1 MIFFQSIQSVLSI
14 IIMIALGYLLKRQ
27 GWFDE
32 SFGKSISS
40 LITRVALP
48 ASIFVSVLKN
58 LTKESLFQL
67 SGSLIYPVGA
77 VIIFYFLAY
86 GLVKILK
93 IRPGRR
99 GIFMNA
105 VVNANTIFIGLP
117 LNIALFGEKALPYF
131 LVYYVTNTVSTWAFG
146 VFLISNDDPTKVKGE
161 TKAKLNWK
169 KLLPPPSYFLVYYVT
184 NTVSTWAFGVFLISN
199 DDPTKVKGETKAK
212 LNWKKLLPPPLLGFI
227 AAIIFL
233 LIGIPVP
240 SFINATLGYVGSIV
254 TPLSLL
260 YIGIVLYDAGL
271 KSIRAIIFLLIGI
284 PVPSFINATLGYVG
298 SIVTP
303 LSLLYIGIVLY
314 DAGLKSIRFDRDTVV
329 ALLGRFVLAPAV
341 LIGLIALGS
350 NAFGANLAPLLKQ
363 TLIVQSATPMLAVL
377 PILANEAHGD
387 VKYATNLVT
396 TSTILFVVVVPILM
410 QLVQFI

>member
-1 MIFFQSIQSVLSI
+1 MIFFQSIQSVISI
-14 IIMIALGYLLKRQ
+14 ILMIALGYILKGQ

-32 SFGKSISS
+32 KFGGSISS
-40 LITRVALP
+40 LITKVALP

-58 LTKESLFQL
+58 LTKETLFQL
-67 SGSLIYPVGA
+67 SGSLIYPVGGV
-77 VIIFYFLAY
+77 VISYIVAY
-86 GLVKILK
+86 ILVKVLK

-117 LNIALFGEKALPYF
+117 LNIALFGDKALPYF

-161 TKAKLNWK
+161 N
-169 KLLPPPSYFLVYYVT
+169 
-184 NTVSTWAFGVFLISN
+184 
-199 DDPTKVKGETKAK
+199 KAK

-227 AAIIFL
+227 VAIIFL
-233 LIGIPVP
+233 LVGIPVP
-240 SFINATLGYVGSIV
+240 TFINSTLTYVG
-254 TPLSLL
+254 
-260 YIGIVLYDAGL
+260 
-271 KSIRAIIFLLIGI
+271 
-284 PVPSFINATLGYVG
+284 N
-298 SIVTP
+298 IVTP

-329 ALLGRFVLAPAV
+329 ALLGRFILAPAI
-341 LIGLIALGS
+341 LIGLLLVGQ
-350 NAFGANLAPLLKQ
+350 NVFGAELAPLLQQ

-396 TSTILFVVVVPILM
+396 TSTLLFVIVVPILM

>member
-1 MIFFQSIQSVLSI
+1 MIFFQSIQSVISI
-14 IIMIALGYLLKRQ
+14 ILMIALGYILKGQ

-32 SFGKSISS
+32 KFGGSISS
-40 LITRVALP
+40 LITKVALP

-58 LTKESLFQL
+58 LTKETLFQL
-67 SGSLIYPVGA
+67 SGSLIYPVGGV
-77 VIIFYFLAY
+77 VISYIIAY
-86 GLVKILK
+86 ILVKVLK

-117 LNIALFGEKALPYF
+117 LNIALFGDKALPYF

-161 TKAKLNWK
+161 N
-169 KLLPPPSYFLVYYVT
+169 
-184 NTVSTWAFGVFLISN
+184 
-199 DDPTKVKGETKAK
+199 KAK

-227 AAIIFL
+227 VAIIFL
-233 LIGIPVP
+233 LVGIPVP
-240 SFINATLGYVGSIV
+240 TFINSTLTYVGNIV

-260 YIGIVLYDAGL
+260 YIGIVLH
-271 KSIRAIIFLLIGI
+271 
-284 PVPSFINATLGYVG
+284 
-298 SIVTP
+298 
-303 LSLLYIGIVLY
+303 

-329 ALLGRFVLAPAV
+329 ALLGRFILAPAV
-341 LIGLIALGS
+341 LIGLLLVGQ
-350 NAFGANLAPLLKQ
+350 NVFGAELAPLLQQ

-396 TSTILFVVVVPILM
+396 TSTLLFVIVVPILM

>member
-1 MIFFQSIQSVLSI
+1 M
-14 IIMIALGYLLKRQ
+14 
-27 GWFDE
+27 
-32 SFGKSISS
+32 
-40 LITRVALP
+40 ALP

-77 VIIFYFLAY
+77 VIISYILAY
-86 GLVKILK
+86 ALVKILK

-161 TKAKLNWK
+161 N
-169 KLLPPPSYFLVYYVT
+169 
-184 NTVSTWAFGVFLISN
+184 
-199 DDPTKVKGETKAK
+199 KAK

-227 AAIIFL
+227 VAIVFL

-240 SFINATLGYVGSIV
+240 G
-254 TPLSLL
+254 
-260 YIGIVLYDAGL
+260 
-271 KSIRAIIFLLIGI
+271 
-284 PVPSFINATLGYVG
+284 FINATLGYVG

-341 LIGLIALGS
+341 LIALIAIGS
-350 NAFGANLAPLLKQ
+350 NFFGANLAPLLKQ
-363 TLIVQSATPMLAVL
+363 TLVVQSATPMLAVL

-410 QLVQFI
+410 ELVQFI

>member
-1 MIFFQSIQSVLSI
+1 MIFFQSIQSVISI
-14 IIMIALGYLLKRQ
+14 ILMIALGYILKGQ

-32 SFGKSISS
+32 KFGGSISS
-40 LITRVALP
+40 LITKVALP

-58 LTKESLFQL
+58 LTKDTLFQL
-67 SGSLIYPVGA
+67 SGSLIYPVGGV
-77 VIIFYFLAY
+77 VISYVIAY
-86 GLVKILK
+86 LLVKILK

-161 TKAKLNWK
+161 N
-169 KLLPPPSYFLVYYVT
+169 
-184 NTVSTWAFGVFLISN
+184 
-199 DDPTKVKGETKAK
+199 KAK

-227 AAIIFL
+227 VAIVFL
-233 LIGIPVP
+233 LVGIPVP
-240 SFINATLGYVGSIV
+240 TFINSTLTYVGNIV
-254 TPLSLL
+254 TPLSL
-260 YIGIVLYDAGL
+260 I
-271 KSIRAIIFLLIGI
+271 
-284 PVPSFINATLGYVG
+284 
-298 SIVTP
+298 
-303 LSLLYIGIVLY
+303 YIGIVLY

-329 ALLGRFVLAPAV
+329 ALLGRFILAPAV
-341 LIGLIALGS
+341 LIGLLVVGQ
-350 NAFGANLAPLLKQ
+350 NVFGANLDSLLQQ
-363 TLIVQSATPMLAVL
+363 TLVVQSATPMLAVL

-396 TSTILFVVVVPILM
+396 TSTLLFVIVVPILM

>member
-1 MIFFQSIQSVLSI
+1 MIFFQSIQSVISI
-14 IIMIALGYLLKRQ
+14 ILMIALGYILKGQ

-32 SFGKSISS
+32 KFGGSISS
-40 LITRVALP
+40 LITKVALP

-58 LTKESLFQL
+58 LTKDTLFQL
-67 SGSLIYPVGA
+67 SGSLIYPVGGV
-77 VIIFYFLAY
+77 VISYIIAY
-86 GLVKILK
+86 LLVKILK

-161 TKAKLNWK
+161 N
-169 KLLPPPSYFLVYYVT
+169 
-184 NTVSTWAFGVFLISN
+184 
-199 DDPTKVKGETKAK
+199 KAK

-227 AAIIFL
+227 VAIVFL
-233 LIGIPVP
+233 LVGIPVP
-240 SFINATLGYVGSIV
+240 TFINSTLTYVGNIV
-254 TPLSLL
+254 TPLSL
-260 YIGIVLYDAGL
+260 I
-271 KSIRAIIFLLIGI
+271 
-284 PVPSFINATLGYVG
+284 
-298 SIVTP
+298 
-303 LSLLYIGIVLY
+303 YIGIVLY

-329 ALLGRFVLAPAV
+329 ALLGRFILAPAV
-341 LIGLIALGS
+341 LIGLLVVGQ
-350 NAFGANLAPLLKQ
+350 NVFGANLDSLLQQ
-363 TLIVQSATPMLAVL
+363 TLVVQSATPMLAVL

-396 TSTILFVVVVPILM
+396 TSTLLFVIVVPILM

>member
-1 MIFFQSIQSVLSI
+1 MVFFQSIESVISI
-14 IIMIALGYLLKRQ
+14 ILMIALGYILKRQ

-40 LITRVALP
+40 LITKVALP

-58 LTKESLFQL
+58 LTKDSLISL
-67 SGSLIYPVGA
+67 SGSLIYPVGG
-77 VIIFYFLAY
+77 VIISYIIAY
-86 GLVKILK
+86 ILVKVLK

-105 VVNANTIFIGLP
+105 IANANTIFIGLP
-117 LNIALFGEKALPYF
+117 LNMALFGDKALPYF

-146 VFLISNDDPTKVKGE
+146 VFLISNDDPTKVKGG
-161 TKAKLNWK
+161 
-169 KLLPPPSYFLVYYVT
+169 P
-184 NTVSTWAFGVFLISN
+184 
-199 DDPTKVKGETKAK
+199 KAK

-227 AAIIFL
+227 VALVFL
-233 LIGIPVP
+233 LLSIPVP
-240 SFINATLGYVGSIV
+240 DFINNTLSYVGGIV

-271 KSIRAIIFLLIGI
+271 KSI
-284 PVPSFINATLGYVG
+284 
-298 SIVTP
+298 
-303 LSLLYIGIVLY
+303 
-314 DAGLKSIRFDRDTVV
+314 KFDRDTVV
-329 ALLGRFVLAPAV
+329 ALIGRFVIAPAAV
-341 LIGLIALGS
+341 ILLITIGS
-350 NAFGANLAPLLKQ
+350 NLFDADLAPLLRQ

-410 QLVQFI
+410 QIIQFI

>member
-1 MIFFQSIQSVLSI
+1 MKKGEEKMIFFQSIQSVLSI
-14 IIMIALGYLLKRQ
+14 IIMIALGYILKGQ
-27 GWFDE
+27 GWFDD

-77 VIIFYFLAY
+77 VIISYILAY
-86 GLVKILK
+86 ALVKILK

-117 LNIALFGEKALPYF
+117 LNIALFGEKSLPYF

-161 TKAKLNWK
+161 N
-169 KLLPPPSYFLVYYVT
+169 
-184 NTVSTWAFGVFLISN
+184 
-199 DDPTKVKGETKAK
+199 KAK

-227 AAIIFL
+227 VAIIFL
-233 LIGIPVP
+233 LVGIPVP

-271 KSIRAIIFLLIGI
+271 KSIRTFRLGASSFSCFDYSGI
-284 PVPSFINATLGYVG
+284 KCFWRKLSTFIETNIDCT
-298 SIVTP
+298 IC
-303 LSLLYIGIVLY
+303 
-314 DAGLKSIRFDRDTVV
+314 DTNVSC
-329 ALLGRFVLAPAV
+329 F
-341 LIGLIALGS
+341 
-350 NAFGANLAPLLKQ
+350 ANLSK
-363 TLIVQSATPMLAVL
+363 
-377 PILANEAHGD
+377 
-387 VKYATNLVT
+387 
-396 TSTILFVVVVPILM
+396 
-410 QLVQFI
+410 

>member
-14 IIMIALGYLLKRQ
+14 IIMIALGYILKGQ

-77 VIIFYFLAY
+77 VIISYILAY
-86 GLVKILK
+86 ALVKILK
-93 IRPGRR
+93 IQPGRR

-117 LNIALFGEKALPYF
+117 LNIALFGEKSLPYF

-161 TKAKLNWK
+161 N
-169 KLLPPPSYFLVYYVT
+169 
-184 NTVSTWAFGVFLISN
+184 
-199 DDPTKVKGETKAK
+199 KAK

-227 AAIIFL
+227 VAILFL

-240 SFINATLGYVGSIV
+240 GFINATLGYVGSIV

-260 YIGIVLYDAGL
+260 YIGIVLH
-271 KSIRAIIFLLIGI
+271 
-284 PVPSFINATLGYVG
+284 
-298 SIVTP
+298 
-303 LSLLYIGIVLY
+303 

-341 LIGLIALGS
+341 LIALITIGS
-350 NAFGANLAPLLKQ
+350 KTFGADLAPLLKQ

>member
-77 VIIFYFLAY
+77 VIISYFLAY

-169 KLLPPPSYFLVYYVT
+169 KLLPPP
-184 NTVSTWAFGVFLISN
+184 
-199 DDPTKVKGETKAK
+199 
-212 LNWKKLLPPPLLGFI
+212 LLGFI
-227 AAIIFL
+227 VAIIFL

-240 SFINATLGYVGSIV
+240 SFINVMQRLV
-254 TPLSLL
+254 
-260 YIGIVLYDAGL
+260 
-271 KSIRAIIFLLIGI
+271 
-284 PVPSFINATLGYVG
+284 
-298 SIVTP
+298 
-303 LSLLYIGIVLY
+303 
-314 DAGLKSIRFDRDTVV
+314 
-329 ALLGRFVLAPAV
+329 
-341 LIGLIALGS
+341 
-350 NAFGANLAPLLKQ
+350 
-363 TLIVQSATPMLAVL
+363 MLAVSL
-377 PILANEAHGD
+377 LRYHFFILGSFC
-387 VKYATNLVT
+387 TMLV
-396 TSTILFVVVVPILM
+396 
-410 QLVQFI
+410 

>member
-14 IIMIALGYLLKRQ
+14 IIMIALGYILKGQ

-77 VIIFYFLAY
+77 VIISYILAY
-86 GLVKILK
+86 ALVKILK
-93 IRPGRR
+93 IQPGRR

-117 LNIALFGEKALPYF
+117 LNIALFGEKSLPYF

-161 TKAKLNWK
+161 N
-169 KLLPPPSYFLVYYVT
+169 
-184 NTVSTWAFGVFLISN
+184 
-199 DDPTKVKGETKAK
+199 KAK

-227 AAIIFL
+227 IAILFL

-240 SFINATLGYVGSIV
+240 GFINATLGYVGSIV

-260 YIGIVLYDAGL
+260 YIGIVLH
-271 KSIRAIIFLLIGI
+271 
-284 PVPSFINATLGYVG
+284 
-298 SIVTP
+298 
-303 LSLLYIGIVLY
+303 

-341 LIGLIALGS
+341 LIALITIGS
-350 NAFGANLAPLLKQ
+350 KTFGADLAPLLKQ

>member
-14 IIMIALGYLLKRQ
+14 IIMIALGYILKGQ

-77 VIIFYFLAY
+77 VIISYILAY
-86 GLVKILK
+86 ALVKILK
-93 IRPGRR
+93 IQPGRR

-117 LNIALFGEKALPYF
+117 LNIALFGEKSLPYF

-161 TKAKLNWK
+161 K
-169 KLLPPPSYFLVYYVT
+169 
-184 NTVSTWAFGVFLISN
+184 
-199 DDPTKVKGETKAK
+199 KAK

-227 AAIIFL
+227 VAILFL

-240 SFINATLGYVGSIV
+240 GFINATLGYVGSIV

-260 YIGIVLYDAGL
+260 YIGIVLH
-271 KSIRAIIFLLIGI
+271 
-284 PVPSFINATLGYVG
+284 
-298 SIVTP
+298 
-303 LSLLYIGIVLY
+303 

-341 LIGLIALGS
+341 LIALITIGS
-350 NAFGANLAPLLKQ
+350 KTFGADLAPLLKQ

>member
-1 MIFFQSIQSVLSI
+1 MIFFQSIQSVISI
-14 IIMIALGYLLKRQ
+14 ILMIALGYILKGQ

-32 SFGKSISS
+32 KFGGSISS
-40 LITRVALP
+40 LITKVALP

-58 LTKESLFQL
+58 LTKDTLFQL
-67 SGSLIYPVGA
+67 SGSLIYPVGGV
-77 VIIFYFLAY
+77 VISYIIAY
-86 GLVKILK
+86 LLVKVLK

-161 TKAKLNWK
+161 N
-169 KLLPPPSYFLVYYVT
+169 
-184 NTVSTWAFGVFLISN
+184 
-199 DDPTKVKGETKAK
+199 KAK

-227 AAIIFL
+227 VAIIFL
-233 LIGIPVP
+233 LVGIPVP
-240 SFINATLGYVGSIV
+240 TFINSTLTYVGNIV
-254 TPLSLL
+254 TPLSL
-260 YIGIVLYDAGL
+260 I
-271 KSIRAIIFLLIGI
+271 
-284 PVPSFINATLGYVG
+284 
-298 SIVTP
+298 
-303 LSLLYIGIVLY
+303 YIGIVLY

-329 ALLGRFVLAPAV
+329 ALLGRFILAPAI
-341 LIGLIALGS
+341 LIGLLVVGQ
-350 NAFGANLAPLLKQ
+350 NVFGANLDSLLQQ
-363 TLIVQSATPMLAVL
+363 TLVVQSATPMLAVL

-396 TSTILFVVVVPILM
+396 TSTLLFVIVVPILM